1 MLGILAGALFTAL
14 IQSSSASVGIL
25 QALATSGVVDLH
37 SAVFVLF
44 GQNIG
49 TCITAVLA
57 SIGTSRN
64 AKRTTII
71 T

>member
-1 MLGILAGALFTAL
+1 MCF
-14 IQSSSASVGIL
+14 
-25 QALATSGVVDLH
+25 
-37 SAVFVLF
+37 F